1 MCIADHITSKNAS
14 YILIATVATVDKEI
28 SKDNILYS
36 TGQCDGEIGYFFF
49 LNNILWPNIY
59 LLSLWSL
66 GFPMKDTHSKSSWLA
81 ATELTHKEYTLPKYL
96 PAVQWK
102 KKKKSN

>member
-14 YILIATVATVDKEI
+14 YILIATVDKEI

-49 LNNILWPNIY
+49 LNNIL
-59 LLSLWSL
+59 
-66 GFPMKDTHSKSSWLA
+66 
-81 ATELTHKEYTLPKYL
+81 
-96 PAVQWK
+96 
-102 KKKKSN
+102 